1 MNAKDTPQ
9 SNYISRKKSKILTL
23 NEWLQVSNT
32 ILGDLSYKTAGSQ
45 YKQSGVFE
53 VVKAEAEDTANG
65 GGAST
70 STESE
75 GASGNAAGEGQKSSL
90 KVLTV
95 HSEGAFTDIG

>member
-1 MNAKDTPQ
+1 M
-9 SNYISRKKSKILTL
+9 
-23 NEWLQVSNT
+23 SNT

-70 STESE
+70 STEGE
-75 GASGNAAGEGQKSSL
+75 GASGSGEGQKSSL
-90 KVLTV
+90 KVCTV
-95 HSEGAFTDIG
+95 YM